1 MAKDKEFE
9 KNYLQVKLNRA
20 IKRRKERNRNRIARK
35 KIKGEICP
43 HCYGIMSW
51 CSCCEMWSSNCC
63 ETYGT
68 CMCS

>member
-20 IKRRKERNRNRIARK
+20 IKRREERNRNRIARK

-43 HCYGIMSW
+43 YCHGTMTW
-51 CSCCEMWSSNCC
+51 CSCCEMCSSNCC